1 MYDREHLKIGFWK
14 TDCARLWEIF
24 HLPNS
29 SAAEPLLAILE
40 NSTEEIMPTLAPR
53 GPPLYTVP
61 GG

>member
-14 TDCARLWEIF
+14 TNCAKLLETV

-29 SAAEPLLAILE
+29 SAAEPLLAIRE
-40 NSTEEIMPTLAPR
+40 NSTEEIMPTLAPSR
-53 GPPLYTVP
+53 TTLYTVP